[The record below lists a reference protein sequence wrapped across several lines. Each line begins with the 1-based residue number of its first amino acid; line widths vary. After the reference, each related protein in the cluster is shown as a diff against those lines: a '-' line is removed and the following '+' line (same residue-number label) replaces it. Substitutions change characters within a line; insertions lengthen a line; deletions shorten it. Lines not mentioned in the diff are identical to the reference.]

1 MERLLFEI
9 ARVLWGSNTFRG
21 IITYFF
27 MSTYTDE
34 EIGIFRVKQELMKRV
49 EERVT
54 FT

>member
-27 MSTYTDE
+27 ISTYTDE
-34 EIGIFRVKQELMKRV
+34 EIEIFRLRQELVKRM

>member
-27 MSTYTDE
+27 ISTYTDE
-34 EIGIFRVKQELMKRV
+34 EIEMFRLKQELVKRM
-49 EERVT
+49 EER
-54 FT
+54 FTST